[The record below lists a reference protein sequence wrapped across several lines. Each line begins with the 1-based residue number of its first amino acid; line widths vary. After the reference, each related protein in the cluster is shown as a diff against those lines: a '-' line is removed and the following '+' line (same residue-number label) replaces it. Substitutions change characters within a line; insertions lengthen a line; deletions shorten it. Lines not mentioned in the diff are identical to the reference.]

1 MKELGLVFYL
11 FYTFICSALFI
22 FTGSSE
28 YSDFYLLIPFV
39 LFLFFVFIKILNNK
53 NADWFSLDVV
63 FFILFY
69 LIHFGYL
76 FTFSLELSEYESE
89 VFWNSNYMNSTIIL
103 ASCSISSYLA
113 GFTLISP
120 KTEYKSLQ
128 FYHNK
133 ENQILIF
140 AKFLMILVFV
150 MFWLP
155 ILSILEM
162 ALIDYE
168 SLIRVGELSPIG
180 KLYWIGQYLAVF
192 CLSVISLSYFKKRKR
207 NSFFVIIAFVYII
220 SYFMIG
226 DRGGFL
232 YYAIIP
238 LLSYHYFYKKIN
250 ISKLTVALFVILLFS
265 SVISVSRVTSTYNP
279 VEAYKLYKEAEN
291 KDNPVLDSITEF
303 GKSIKTVN
311 IVVSNFPENYDY
323 WYGKSYIDS
332 FLIIFPNFFSNRS
345 SEGIDAWLT
354 ETFFGKYTYGRG
366 GSMLMESYGN
376 FGFLGSLL
384 FFNILGVISGL
395 LYKNVKNNPSF
406 IYLIIYLGF
415 AASICIWMRNTSSY
429 LFRTL
434 AWTVILYY
442 IILLLIPYL
451 PKKLGLKNE
460 SNFL

>member
-1 MKELGLVFYL
+1 MKELGLIFYL
-11 FYTFICSALFI
+11 FFTLIFSILFI
-22 FTGSSE
+22 FTESSE
-28 YSDFYLLIPFV
+28 YSDFYLLIPFI
-39 LFLFFVFIKILNNK
+39 LFLFFIFIKILNNK
-53 NADWFSLDVV
+53 NTDWFSLDMV

-76 FTFSLELSEYESE
+76 FTFSLGLSEYESE

-103 ASCSISSYLA
+103 ASCAISSYLA
-113 GFTLISP
+113 GFSLISP

-140 AKFLMILVFV
+140 AKFLMILVFM

-155 ILSILEM
+155 ILSILEI

-180 KLYWIGQYLAVF
+180 KLYWIGQYLAIF
-192 CLSVISLSYFKKRKR
+192 CLSVISLSYFKKRKLK
-207 NSFFVIIAFVYII
+207 SFFVILAFIYII
-220 SYFMIG
+220 SYFIIG
-226 DRGGFL
+226 DRGGFI

-238 LLSYHYFYKKIN
+238 LLAYHYFYKKVN
-250 ISKLTVALFVILLFS
+250 MSKLTVSLFIVLLFS
-265 SVISVSRVTSTYNP
+265 SVISVSRVSSTYNP

-323 WYGKSYIDS
+323 WYGKSYVDS
-332 FLIIFPNFFSNRS
+332 FLIIFPNFFSNRTS
-345 SEGIDAWLT
+345 DGIDTWLT
-354 ETFFGKYTYGRG
+354 ENFFGKYTYGRG

-376 FGFLGSLL
+376 FGFIGTIL
-384 FFNILGVISGL
+384 FFNILGLLSGS
-395 LYKNVKNNPSF
+395 LYRKTKSSNNFLYF
-406 IYLIIYLGF
+406 IVYLAF
-415 AASICIWMRNTSSY
+415 SASICIWMRNTSSY

-434 AWTVILYY
+434 AWTVFLYY
-442 IILLLIPYL
+442 IILFLIPYL
-451 PKKLGLKNE
+451 PKKIRIEK
-460 SNFL
+460 